1 MFCTKCG
8 KELYEGDKFCAF
20 CGAEVR
26 NHTAS
31 RNDEVVFNP
40 PFKIEAQRKTEEILK
55 ATEERKQE
63 EKAKRETVAFDWNLD
78 GFPSERPKKTEDI
91 DFNWDSVLEKRN
103 RYTPEPTQPAEP
115 MWLKREEHV
124 KPAES
129 AEPVT
134 PVAPTVEKIT
144 LYDPE
149 PVVELPR
156 EEKIEEDVMSVEEL
170 EKELFGGLEYK
181 PDDRFQTFNQKNSEF
196 QQLLDKEKERVQSLE
211 EEYNKQLAEMD
222 YTWVPEVFKAKQK
235 LEQAQKQEPFI
246 PEPVRPVQPAEP
258 ETPAKPEVAAKLEMP
273 IEPETPEELEVGAER
288 ENSAQTEEPVL
299 IGVVQPVTPH
309 TVDLTEAAP
318 SEKEKL
324 RYSDI
329 FPRVD
334 AQGNNNGGV
343 GMLFDEDDDEEE
355 PVKKHTLLKVIIT
368 LLVIALVAEG
378 AILAIKFIAPESK
391 ASQMIN
397 NAIFKVADL
406 FTGKETPQ
414 NSDVQQT
421 EVKDVYLSNIVTE
434 KSVDVKS
441 IGSVIYNPELV
452 YDNSKIYS
460 FEEISSADEFVDA
473 EWQGMSATYGE
484 KLLETI
490 INHYDGW
497 IETNKDKSLVGINT
511 LEIGEIKT
519 GQTGFYTLCRV
530 TYAGADGSEIT
541 DVQTVYTVI
550 SNELM
555 VINEIKEETL

>member
-31 RNDEVVFNP
+31 KNDEVVFNP
-40 PFKIEAQRKTEEILK
+40 PFKLEARKKTEEILK

-63 EKAKRETVAFDWNLD
+63 EKAKKETIAFDWNLE
-78 GFPSERPKKTEDI
+78 GFPSERPKKTEDV
-91 DFNWDSVLEKRN
+91 DFNWDSVLERRN
-103 RYTPEPTQPAEP
+103 RYNPEPAQPAEPP
-115 MWLKREEHV
+115 MWLKREEP
-124 KPAES
+124 KRET
-129 AEPVT
+129 E
-134 PVAPTVEKIT
+134 PVAPTVEKIEF
-144 LYDPE
+144 PE
-149 PVVELPR
+149 PKAEIEWPAKEK
-156 EEKIEEDVMSVEEL
+156 EEENVMSVEEL
-170 EKELFGGLEYK
+170 EKELFGNLDYK
-181 PDDRFQTFNQKNSEF
+181 PDDRFRTFNQKNSEF
-196 QQLLDKEKERVQSLE
+196 QELLDKERERVQSLE

-222 YTWVPEVFKAKQK
+222 YTWVPEVFKEKQK
-235 LEQAQKQEPFI
+235 IEQAQKHEPSI
-246 PEPVRPVQPAEP
+246 PEPIRPAQPSEP
-258 ETPAKPEVAAKLEMP
+258 ETP
-273 IEPETPEELEVGAER
+273 IEPEAPTEPETTAELQG
-288 ENSAQTEEPVL
+288 STKDTQDKKEEPVL
-299 IGVVQPVTPH
+299 IGVVQPWTPH
-309 TVDLTEAAP
+309 TVDLTEAVP

-329 FPRVD
+329 FPRVGTPD
-334 AQGNNNGGV
+334 NGNGGV
-343 GMLFDEDDDEEE
+343 DMLFDGDDDEEE
-355 PVKKHTLLKVIIT
+355 PIKKHTFLKVIIT
-368 LLVIALVAEG
+368 LLVIALVVEG

-397 NAIFKVADL
+397 NAIFKVADI
-406 FTGKETPQ
+406 FTGKETPE
-414 NSDVQQT
+414 NNDVQQT
-421 EVKDVYLSNIVTE
+421 EVKDVYISNIVTE
-434 KSVDVKS
+434 KSADVKT

>member
-26 NHTAS
+26 SHTAS

-91 DFNWDSVLEKRN
+91 EFNWDSVLEKRN

-115 MWLKREEHV
+115 MWLKREEPV

-134 PVAPTVEKIT
+134 PVAPTVEKIAFCE
-144 LYDPE
+144 PE
-149 PVVELPR
+149 PVAELPSR
-156 EEKIEEDVMSVEEL
+156 EKEEENVMSVEEL
-170 EKELFGGLEYK
+170 EKELFGDLEYK

-246 PEPVRPVQPAEP
+246 PEPAGPVQPAEP
-258 ETPAKPEVAAKLEMP
+258 ETPA
-273 IEPETPEELEVGAER
+273 EPEVGAER
-288 ENSAQTEEPVL
+288 ENPVQKEEPVL

-309 TVDLTEAAP
+309 TVDLTEAVP

-329 FPRVD
+329 FPRVG
-334 AQGNNNGGV
+334 AQSNNNGGV

-355 PVKKHTLLKVIIT
+355 PVNKHTFLKVIIT

-406 FTGKETPQ
+406 FTSKETPQ
-414 NSDVQQT
+414 NGDVQQT

-434 KSVDVKS
+434 KSADVKS